1 MPTGKEFYTGVKI
14 LKQLLTF
21 YEKNKEFQDVIQG
34 LQGGLYEQLVSGILG
49 SGRVLFFYGIKE
61 QIGQPQ
67 CIVTTNLLAAQKL
80 YRDYT
85 SLLDESKV
93 WLYPSEEMGAMD
105 VDAVSPELKAARI
118 EVLGQLVQGNVEVLI
133 VPIGGLRQLLP
144 PRQLWETL
152 HIKVEIGE
160 EIDFNDFANKL
171 YEMGYQK
178 VEMVSSPGEYSIRGG
193 LIDVYPLTEENPVRI
208 ELFDTEIDSIRS
220 FDTENQRSIETL
232 NTVWVMPAT
241 EFVRTYETDLHVSER
256 LEQLR
261 EENAGQ
267 IKDKQLFAAIE
278 DFIKEN
284 IERFRNHME
293 VRHLYKFAG
302 LLYEKSASLLDYM
315 PKGTTILVDELPRVM
330 DQSLRYEREEEEYIV
345 SRIADGVYF
354 HGAKMSH
361 SFSEMIHSHQYQ
373 MVYFSTFVSRVAMT
387 SPQNIIN
394 MSSRTMQDFYGQLH
408 RLKMEMDHYK
418 KSHSFV
424 YLLVKSKERLQK
436 VATILDDFSI
446 SNHMVGENG
455 QAVLG
460 QINLIL
466 GDLQNGFEIP
476 AMKLVVMTEADL
488 FKTATP
494 KTKMKRQKI
503 TNAERIQSY
512 QDLKIGDYVVHI
524 NHGVGKFLGV
534 QTLEMDG
541 VHKDYLHIAYQG
553 DDILYVPIDQIGQ
566 VQKYTGTEG
575 KEPKIY
581 KLGGNTWEKV
591 KKKAYSQAAD
601 IAEDLIKL
609 YGARQVAKGFA
620 FSKDGDEQQAFEA
633 MFPYEETEDQ
643 LKSVE
648 EIKADMEKSQPMD
661 RLLCGDVGYGKTE
674 VALRAAFK
682 AIMDEKQVAML
693 VPTTILAQQHYQN
706 IVDRFQEFAVNIALL
721 NRFVTPKKVKEIK
734 EGLKN
739 GTIDMI
745 VGTHKIL
752 GKDIIFKDLGLL
764 IIDEEQRFGVRHKEK
779 IKQMK
784 NNIDVLTLS
793 ATPIPRTLHMSMLGV
808 RDLSVLETPPQNR
821 YPIQT
826 YVVEYGGDL
835 VCEAI
840 EREMARDGQVY
851 FLYNRVEDIERKAE
865 EISMLV
871 PEARVA
877 VAHGQMGEHELEGVI
892 LDFLDR
898 QYDVLVCT
906 TIIETG
912 IDIPNVNTMIV
923 SNADRM
929 GLSQLYQLRGRVGR
943 SNRVAYA
950 YFTYQRDKVLTEV
963 AERRL
968 QSIKEFTE
976 LGSGFKIAMRDLAI
990 RGTGTLLGAQQHG
1003 FIESVG
1009 FDLFSQMIKE
1019 SIEAGLPE
1027 TKGKPKYDVKIDVEV
1042 DAYIPE
1048 AYIHDYE
1055 QKIDMYKKIQSVE
1068 TKEELF
1074 EIQDELMDRFGVYP
1088 KPVGDLL
1095 QMIELKVYAHDA
1107 QLLQLKQRKDR
1118 LTFYFS
1124 GKVTGT
1130 LDMGVLYEEMYKLFG
1145 KKYKMTPVEDVL
1157 EVELDIASRATDQWI
1172 EDAKKLIMLFQG
1184 K

>member
-1 MPTGKEFYTGVKI
+1 M
-14 LKQLLTF
+14 F
-21 YEKNKEFQDVIQG
+21 YEKNNEFQDVIQG
-34 LQGGLYEQLVSGILG
+34 IQGGLKEQLVSGLLG
-49 SGRVLFFYGIKE
+49 SSRTLFFYGIKE
-61 QIGQPQ
+61 KLQRVQ
-67 CIVTTNLLAAQKL
+67 CIITTNLLSAQKL
-80 YRDYT
+80 YRDYVN
-85 SLLDESKV
+85 LIDENQV
-93 WLYPSEEMGAMD
+93 WIYPAEEIGVMD

-118 EVLGQLVQGNVEVLI
+118 EVLGELVRGNVQVLI
-133 VPIGGLRQLLP
+133 VPISGLQQLLP
-144 PRQLWETL
+144 PSQLWKDL
-152 HIKVEIGE
+152 YMRIAVGE
-160 EIDFNDFANKL
+160 EIEFSDFIKNL
-171 YEMGYQK
+171 HEIGYIK
-178 VEMVSSPGEYSIRGG
+178 AEMVSSPGEYSIRGG

-208 ELFDTEIDSIRS
+208 EFFDTEVDSIRS
-220 FDTENQRSIETL
+220 FNTENQRSIETL
-232 NTVWVMPAT
+232 EAVWVTPAT
-241 EFVRTYETDLHVSER
+241 EFIRTKETDQRARER
-256 LEQLR
+256 LQHLLKEN
-261 EENAGQ
+261 EEK
-267 IKDKQLFAAIE
+267 IKDKQSLAMVEA
-278 DFIKEN
+278 FIKES
-284 IERFRNHME
+284 IERFDNHLE
-293 VRHLYKFAG
+293 VKHLYKFADIM
-302 LLYEKSASLLDYM
+302 YEKSESLLDYL
-315 PKGTTILVDELPRVM
+315 PPDTIVVVDELPRVM
-330 DQSLRYEREEEEYIV
+330 DQSLRYEREREEYRV
-345 SRIADGVYF
+345 GRISDGSYF
-354 HGAKMSH
+354 HGAKLGF
-361 SFSEMIHSHQYQ
+361 SFSEMIRAHQYA
-373 MVYFSTFVSRVAMT
+373 MVYFSTFVSRVAT
-387 SPQNIIN
+387 TAPQNIIN
-394 MSSRTMQDFYGQLH
+394 MSSRTMQDFHGQLH
-408 RLKMEMDHYK
+408 QMKTEMERYK
-418 KSHSFV
+418 KSQAFV
-424 YLLVKSKERLQK
+424 YLLVKSRERMQK
-436 VATILDDFSI
+436 VQAILDDFSI
-446 SNHMVGENG
+446 ENHLVLEQG
-455 QAVLG
+455 QAIQG
-460 QINLIL
+460 QVNLVI
-466 GDLQNGFEIP
+466 GSLQNGFEIP
-476 AMKLVVMTEADL
+476 SMKLVVMTEADL
-488 FKTATP
+488 FKQAVP

-524 NHGVGKFLGV
+524 NHGVGKFLGI
-534 QTLEMDG
+534 QTLELDG

-553 DDILYVPIDQIGQ
+553 DDVLYVPIDQIDQ

-601 IAEDLIKL
+601 IAADLIQL
-609 YGARQVAKGFA
+609 YGARQVARGFA

-633 MFPYEETEDQ
+633 LFPYEETEDQ
-643 LKSVE
+643 LKSVA
-648 EIKADMEKSQPMD
+648 EIKADMEKTQPMD

-682 AIMDEKQVAML
+682 AIMDGKQVAML

-706 IVDRFQEFAVNIALL
+706 IIDRFQEFAVNIALL
-721 NRFVTPKKVKEIK
+721 NRFVTTKKAKEIK
-734 EGLKN
+734 EGLKK
-739 GTIDMI
+739 GQIDMI

-808 RDLSVLETPPQNR
+808 RDLSILETPPQNR

-826 YVVEYGGDL
+826 YVVEYGGDM
-835 VCEAI
+835 VREAI
-840 EREMARDGQVY
+840 EREMAREGQVY
-851 FLYNRVEDIERKAE
+851 FLYNRIEDIERKAE

-871 PEARVA
+871 PEARIG
-877 VAHGQMGEHELEGVI
+877 VAHGRMAEHELEAII
-892 LDFLDR
+892 LDFLDG

-923 SNADRM
+923 ANADRM

-1019 SIEAGLPE
+1019 SIDATLSQ
-1027 TKGKPKYDVKIDVEV
+1027 GKEQEKHEIKVDVDV

-1048 AYIHDYE
+1048 SYIHDYE

-1074 EIQDELMDRFGVYP
+1074 EVQDELMDRFGEYP
-1088 KPVGDLL
+1088 KQVGDLL
-1095 QMIELKVYAHDA
+1095 QIVEIKVYGYKAK
-1107 QLLQLKQRKDR
+1107 LLQLKQRKST
-1118 LTFYFS
+1118 LVFYFS
-1124 GKVTGT
+1124 GKITGA
-1130 LDMGVLYEEMYKLFG
+1130 LDMGILYEEMYKLFG
-1145 KKYKMTPVEDVL
+1145 KRYKMTPVEDVL
-1157 EVELDIASRATDQWI
+1157 EVELNIASYTTDQWL
-1172 EDAKKLIMLFQG
+1172 EAAKKLVLLFTSNQS
-1184 K
+1184 